1 MARTRRVAR
10 LPFVVAACAACSP
23 ASADDS
29 TETTIDTVI
38 VTGTRSESRAFD
50 TPAAIDVLERERITD
65 GQARVNLSES
75 LVAVPGIVAQ
85 NRQNYAQD
93 LQISSR
99 GFGARSSFGVRGMKL
114 ITDGIPASTPDGQG
128 QAATFN
134 LDMADRIEVLRGP
147 FSAVYGNDSG
157 GVIQLFTREGRGA
170 PSIEAG
176 VEAGSYDTWKASL
189 TAQGKPGALGYLLNA
204 SRFDTNGYRDHSA
217 ATRDQLFAKLTPDV
231 GENGRLNLVANGLYQ
246 HDTQDPLGL
255 TWSAAQTNPRSADPA
270 ATTFNTR
277 KSIDHLQ
284 GGASYERRFDDDRL
298 QVAAYY
304 GQRSVEQYQAISKA
318 AQLNPRSAGGVIAF
332 DRNFEGAAARWI
344 DVRELAGG
352 KLSLTGGLDFDR
364 SSDDRQGYEN
374 FIGNT
379 LGVQG
384 KLRRNETDTV
394 DSYGPYL
401 QADWQSGHWG
411 LFAGL
416 RYNDVRFDVQDYY
429 IVPGNGDDSGS
440 VSYSHTTP
448 VAGVLYKLGPG
459 VNLYASAAK
468 GFETPTLTELSYSG
482 AGGGF
487 NFGLLPEVSTHFEL
501 GVKSVIGEDARLNVA
516 VFEARTK
523 NELVVDQAVGG
534 RTSYKNASRT
544 LRQGAEISF
553 DAQLPANLSTHI
565 AFTELR
571 AIYDES
577 FRSGST
583 NTLVEAGDRLPGVA
597 CATAFAEL
605 AWAAYDGVTL
615 ALEGIY
621 RGKVYVEDSNTDTP
635 APGYTQA
642 NFRVSAQ
649 QHVGALRFNEFLR
662 VDNLFDRAIIG
673 SVIVGDTN
681 KRYYEPAPGRN
692 GMIGASAE
700 YSF

>member
-1 MARTRRVAR
+1 MARPRRVAR

-29 TETTIDTVI
+29 AQTTIDTVI

-50 TPAAIDVLERERITD
+50 TPAAIDVLERERITE

-99 GFGARSSFGVRGMKL
+99 GFGARSAFGVRGMKL

-157 GVIQLFTREGRGA
+157 GVIQLFTREGHGA
-170 PSIEAG
+170 PSIEG
-176 VEAGSYDTWKASL
+176 SVEAGSYDTWKASL

-255 TWSAAQTNPRSADPA
+255 TWNAAQTNPRSADPV

-284 GGASYERRFDDDRL
+284 GGASYERLFGDDRL

-304 GQRSVEQYQAISKA
+304 GQRSVEQYQAIPKS
-318 AQLNPRSAGGVIAF
+318 AQVNPRSSGGVIAF
-332 DRNFEGAAARWI
+332 DRSFEGAAARWI
-344 DVRELAGG
+344 DARELAGG
-352 KLSLTGGLDFDR
+352 KLNLTGGIEFDH

-394 DSYGPYL
+394 TSYGPYV

-411 LFAGL
+411 LFGGL
-416 RYNDVRFDVQDYY
+416 RYSEVQFDVEDYY

-440 VSYSHTTP
+440 VNYSRMTP
-448 VAGVLYKLGPG
+448 VAGVLYKITPG
-459 VNLYASAAK
+459 VNVYASAAK

-487 NFGLLPEVSTHFEL
+487 NFDLQPEVSTHFEI
-501 GVKSVIGEDARLNVA
+501 GVKSLIGDDARLNVA

-523 NELVVDQAVGG
+523 NELVVDQSIGG

-544 LRQGAEISF
+544 LRQGAEVSF
-553 DAQLPANLSTHI
+553 DAQLPANLSTHV

-583 NTLVEAGDRLPGVA
+583 NMLVEAGDRLPGVA

-605 AWAAYDGVTL
+605 AWEAHEGVTL

-642 NFRVSAQ
+642 NLRMSARQ
-649 QHVGALRFNEFLR
+649 QLGALRFNEFLR

-673 SVIVGDTN
+673 SVIVGDAN

-692 GMIGASAE
+692 AMVGASAE